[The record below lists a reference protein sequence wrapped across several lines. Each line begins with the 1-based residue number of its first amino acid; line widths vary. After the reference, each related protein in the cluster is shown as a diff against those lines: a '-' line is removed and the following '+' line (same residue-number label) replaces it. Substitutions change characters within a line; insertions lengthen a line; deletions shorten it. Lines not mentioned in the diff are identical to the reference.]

1 MIGDNIRAIRRE
13 FGLTQG
19 EFAEKL
25 GVTSGVITNL
35 EYNRLSEPEKKMPL
49 FRLIEK
55 TFGVPVDWIL
65 ADNPGP
71 VPLPELDE
79 AQQEAAQ
86 LGKLLASDDPV
97 IAGFLDFYARRTP
110 AERAQI
116 CKYVLDFADSIKQHQ
131 K

>member
-1 MIGDNIRAIRRE
+1 MIGDNIKAIRRE

-55 TFGVPVDWIL
+55 TFGVPVAWIL
-65 ADNPGP
+65 ADDPGP
-71 VPLPELDE
+71 VPLPEMDE

-97 IAGFLDFYARRTP
+97 ISGFLDFYSHRTP

-116 CKYVLDFADSIKQHQ
+116 CKYVLDFADSIKNRQ